1 MLLSKKWE
9 TVLTTRAPVVL
20 KSKRI
25 KVTLTTTKDK
35 EFTGFCAWVKVESTK
50 LCLNFRCSMLASW
63 CERMFT
69 WQPPRLIGWLQM
81 AFLGLRP
88 PATQSQGAN
97 VKKKPTVELDCVDE
111 RACGAAARWDAR
123 LLRLEVVCVASTA
136 PVREQQ
142 APFGKL
148 SRKVLA
154 SLVKIGFGT
163 PFALN
168 IWQHLYSLLA
178 NPSQR

>member
-50 LCLNFRCSMLASW
+50 LCLNSRCSMIASW

-88 PATQSQGAN
+88 PATQFSHS
-97 VKKKPTVELDCVDE
+97 P
-111 RACGAAARWDAR
+111 R
-123 LLRLEVVCVASTA
+123 LKVPMLKRNPPWSWIAWTSA
-136 PVREQQ
+136 PVGPPHVEMHDSSDWKLFVLPPQPPYENNRHRS
-142 APFGKL
+142 ASCRGKFWH
-148 SRKVLA
+148 R
-154 SLVKIGFGT
+154 
-163 PFALN
+163 
-168 IWQHLYSLLA
+168 
-178 NPSQR
+178 

>member
-1 MLLSKKWE
+1 M
-9 TVLTTRAPVVL
+9 TTRAPVVL

-50 LCLNFRCSMLASW
+50 LCLNFRCSMIASW

-81 AFLGLRP
+81 AFLGLSP
-88 PATQSQGAN
+88 PATQFSLSPQSQGPN

-111 RACGAAARWDAR
+111 RACGSPARWDAR

-136 PVREQQ
+136 SVREQQ

-148 SRKVLA
+148 SRK
-154 SLVKIGFGT
+154 IFGIVSE
-163 PFALN
+163 N
-168 IWQHLYSLLA
+168 RIWDSLLLLIG
-178 NPSQR
+178 NVFPS